1 MVLLVRAVSE
11 QLVFAKNKASSR
23 DIHCKNYGLAAG
35 TGEGGCLIPQLDFTP
50 EPPELYEFGKTI
62 MATATLNY
70 EPMVFAPKRGEESPL
85 SAIQEE
91 VLALK
96 EERNAIILAHNYQV
110 DEIQRVADYVG
121 DSLGLAYRAEEADAD
136 CIVFCGVHFM
146 AETAK
151 IVNPDKPVLLP
162 DMDAGCSLSD
172 SCPAEKLAAYKEA
185 NPEVYVVAYINCS
198 AAVKALSDVICTSG
212 NAMKIVGKVPKDR
225 PILFVPDQNLGQW
238 VSKQTGREMQ
248 LWPGSCYA
256 HVLFTQQSIERLKLK
271 FPNALVVAHPE
282 CVETVRDNADEVCST
297 EKMVGFCRD
306 ASAKEFIVVTET
318 GMIHRLQ
325 REVPEK
331 TFIAGPTDTCACNEC
346 RFMKMNTIGKLRD
359 CLKNMTPQIE
369 MPEDVRL
376 KAYDPIK
383 RMLEWS
389 K

>member
-1 MVLLVRAVSE
+1 
-11 QLVFAKNKASSR
+11 
-23 DIHCKNYGLAAG
+23 
-35 TGEGGCLIPQLDFTP
+35 
-50 EPPELYEFGKTI
+50 
-62 MATATLNY
+62 MATTALNY
-70 EPMVFAPKRGEESPL
+70 EPMIFRPREGAEAELTAV
-85 SAIQEE
+85 QEE

-96 EERNAIILAHNYQV
+96 KERNAIILAHNYQV
-110 DEIQRVADYVG
+110 DAIQRVADYVG

-136 CIVFCGVHFM
+136 CIAFCGVHFM

-162 DMDAGCSLSD
+162 EMDAGCSLSD

-185 NPEVYVVAYINCS
+185 NPDVYVVAYINCS

-212 NAMKIVGKVPKDR
+212 NAMKIVQRVPEDR

-238 VSKQTGREMQ
+238 VSKQTGRAMQ

-256 HVLFTQQSIERLKLK
+256 HVLFTQQAIERLRLK
-271 FPNALVVAHPE
+271 FPEAKVVAHPE

-297 EKMVGFCRD
+297 ERMVGFCRESS
-306 ASAKEFIVVTET
+306 ASQFIVVTET

-325 REVPEK
+325 REIPEK

-346 RFMKMNTIGKLRD
+346 RFMKMNTIEKLRD
-359 CLKNMTPQIE
+359 CLRDMSPQIE
-369 MPEDVRL
+369 MAEETRL
-376 KAYDPIK
+376 RAVAPIK

-389 K
+389 Q